1 MSIDTAQATF
11 DFAKPDTE
19 SWRINVLEE
28 TNEFQWQ
35 QISRLKMLIGVLRQ
49 EVKAAR
55 EVTDLAAADQKY
67 GNKWVMAC
75 RNQRIAREATDAA
88 NALEERPT

>member
-49 EVKAAR
+49 EVKAWRSVDAR
-55 EVTDLAAADQKY
+55 HDLIRCVMGESHADDVWEAMK
-67 GNKWVMAC
+67 
-75 RNQRIAREATDAA
+75 ATDAA